1 MFVTTS
7 PKIFVVT
14 TISGLSAELALS
26 ESLSSLQAA
35 RTSETTATRVV
46 AENSIFFIEL
56 RNIHNLL

>member
-14 TISGLSAELALS
+14 TISGLPAEPELS
-26 ESLSSLQAA
+26 ELSSSPQP
-35 RTSETTATRVV
+35 TKTMEINATKVV

-56 RNIHNLL
+56 RNI

>member
-14 TISGLSAELALS
+14 TISGLPAEPVFP
-26 ESLSSLQAA
+26 ELSSSPQPT
-35 RTSETTATRVV
+35 RTMETTATKVV

-56 RNIHNLL
+56 RNI